1 MVKRELTGR
10 VHFKLNIEKGIINMV
25 ELKEI
30 KKQIDN
36 VRNEYNDYS
45 VYNFEIKQKQAE
57 IDGLK
62 DGESVT
68 KKSKIIKLQREIGS
82 LEIFEADNVREAYP
96 DLVNSFNAINPLI
109 YTYFYERLNSD
120 KEAQRLRKE
129 YNETKEKLINLAV
142 AHNLRLRETLD
153 QLKEEIADTDYYKLS
168 REISDNKIVGQLG
181 YRMPETNYIRFY
193 KSDDKEIC
201 VPSELSGLYEEALRK
216 REAVKDNKLK
226 SGLLSKLMK

>member
-1 MVKRELTGR
+1 
-10 VHFKLNIEKGIINMV
+10 MV

-68 KKSKIIKLQREIGS
+68 KKSKIIKLQREIDS
-82 LEIFEADNVREAYP
+82 LEIFETDNVREAYP
-96 DLVNSFNAINPLI
+96 DLVYSFNELSAQF
-109 YTYFYERLNSD
+109 YTYITQGLDND

-153 QLKEEIADTDYYKLS
+153 QLKEEIADTDYYKLG

-193 KSDDKEIC
+193 KSDDKEIR

-216 REAVKDNKLK
+216 RYVKDNKPK
-226 SGLLSKLMK
+226 SGLLGKLMK

>member
-1 MVKRELTGR
+1 
-10 VHFKLNIEKGIINMV
+10 MV

-62 DGESVT
+62 DGKSVT
-68 KKSKIIKLQREIGS
+68 KKSKIIKLQQEIDS
-82 LEIFEADNVREAYP
+82 LEILETDNVREAYP
-96 DLVNSFNAINPLI
+96 DLVYSFNELSAQF
-109 YTYFYERLNSD
+109 YTYITQGLDND

-193 KSDDKEIC
+193 KSDDKEIR

-216 REAVKDNKLK
+216 RYVKDNKPK
-226 SGLLSKLMK
+226 SGLLGKLMK

>member
-1 MVKRELTGR
+1 
-10 VHFKLNIEKGIINMV
+10 MV

-62 DGESVT
+62 DGKSVT
-68 KKSKIIKLQREIGS
+68 KKSKIIKLQQEIDS
-82 LEIFEADNVREAYP
+82 LEIFETDNVREAYP
-96 DLVNSFNAINPLI
+96 DLVNSFNELSGQ
-109 YTYFYERLNSD
+109 FYMYICKGLDND

-142 AHNLRLRETLD
+142 EHNLRLRETLD
-153 QLKEEIADTDYYKLS
+153 QLKEEIADTDYYKLG

-181 YRMPETNYIRFY
+181 YRMPDTNCVRFY
-193 KSDDKEIC
+193 KSDDKEIR

>member
-1 MVKRELTGR
+1 
-10 VHFKLNIEKGIINMV
+10 MV

-45 VYNFEIKQKQAE
+45 VYHFEIKQKQAE
-57 IDGLK
+57 LNRLK
-62 DGESVT
+62 DEKGGST
-68 KKSKIIKLQREIGS
+68 KRSKILKLEREINS
-82 LEIFEADNVREAYP
+82 LEILETDNVREAYP
-96 DLVNSFNAINPLI
+96 DLVDSFNELSTPLDRYINQG
-109 YTYFYERLNSD
+109 LNND

-193 KSDDKEIC
+193 KSDDKEIR

-216 REAVKDNKLK
+216 RYVKDNKPK
-226 SGLLSKLMK
+226 SGLLGKLMK

>member
-1 MVKRELTGR
+1 
-10 VHFKLNIEKGIINMV
+10 MV

-62 DGESVT
+62 DGKSVT
-68 KKSKIIKLQREIGS
+68 KKSKIIKLQQEIDS
-82 LEIFEADNVREAYP
+82 LEIFETDNVREAYP
-96 DLVNSFNAINPLI
+96 DLVYSFNELSAQF
-109 YTYFYERLNSD
+109 YTYITQGLDND

-193 KSDDKEIC
+193 KSDDKEIR

-216 REAVKDNKLK
+216 RYVKDNKPK
-226 SGLLSKLMK
+226 SGLLGKLMK

>member
-1 MVKRELTGR
+1 
-10 VHFKLNIEKGIINMV
+10 MV

-62 DGESVT
+62 DGKSVT
-68 KKSKIIKLQREIGS
+68 KKSKIIKLQQEIDS
-82 LEIFEADNVREAYP
+82 LEIFETDNVREAYP
-96 DLVNSFNAINPLI
+96 DLVYSFNELSAQF
-109 YTYFYERLNSD
+109 YTYITQGLDND

-142 AHNLRLRETLD
+142 AHNLRLGETLD
-153 QLKEEIADTDYYKLS
+153 QLKEEIAGTDYYKLS

-181 YRMPETNYIRFY
+181 YRTPETNYVRFY
-193 KSDDKEIC
+193 KSVDKEIR
-201 VPSELSGLYEEALRK
+201 VPNELLGLYEEALRK
-216 REAVKDNKLK
+216 REVAKGNKPK

>member
-1 MVKRELTGR
+1 
-10 VHFKLNIEKGIINMV
+10 MV

-62 DGESVT
+62 DGKSVT
-68 KKSKIIKLQREIGS
+68 KKSKIIKLQQEIDS
-82 LEIFEADNVREAYP
+82 LEIFETDNVREAYP
-96 DLVNSFNAINPLI
+96 DLVNSFNELSGK
-109 YTYFYERLNSD
+109 FYMYICKGLDND

-181 YRMPETNYIRFY
+181 YRTPETNYVRFY
-193 KSDDKEIC
+193 KSVDKEIR
-201 VPSELSGLYEEALRK
+201 VPNELLGLYEEALRK
-216 REAVKDNKLK
+216 REVAKGNKPK

>member
-1 MVKRELTGR
+1 
-10 VHFKLNIEKGIINMV
+10 MV

-68 KKSKIIKLQREIGS
+68 KKSKIIKLQREIDS
-82 LEIFEADNVREAYP
+82 LEIFETDNVREAYP
-96 DLVNSFNAINPLI
+96 DLVDSFNGLSTQF
-109 YTYFYERLNSD
+109 YTYITQGLGND

-216 REAVKDNKLK
+216 REAVKGNKPK

>member
-1 MVKRELTGR
+1 
-10 VHFKLNIEKGIINMV
+10 MV

-45 VYNFEIKQKQAE
+45 VYHFEIKQKQAE
-57 IDGLK
+57 LYRLK
-62 DGESVT
+62 DEKGGST
-68 KKSKIIKLQREIGS
+68 KKSKILKLQQEIVS
-82 LEIFEADNVREAYP
+82 LEILETDNVREAYP
-96 DLVNSFNAINPLI
+96 ELVDSFNGLSTQF
-109 YTYFYERLNSD
+109 YTYICQGLDHD

-193 KSDDKEIC
+193 KSDDKEIR

-216 REAVKDNKLK
+216 RYVKDNKPK
-226 SGLLSKLMK
+226 SGLLGKLMK

>member
-1 MVKRELTGR
+1 
-10 VHFKLNIEKGIINMV
+10 MV

-62 DGESVT
+62 DGKSVT
-68 KKSKIIKLQREIGS
+68 KKSKILKLQQEIGS
-82 LEIFEADNVREAYP
+82 LEILETDNVREAYP
-96 DLVNSFNAINPLI
+96 DLVYSFNELSAQF
-109 YTYFYERLNSD
+109 YTYITQGLDND

-193 KSDDKEIC
+193 KSDDKEIR

-216 REAVKDNKLK
+216 RYVKDNKPK
-226 SGLLSKLMK
+226 SGLLGKLMK

>member
-1 MVKRELTGR
+1 
-10 VHFKLNIEKGIINMV
+10 MV

-68 KKSKIIKLQREIGS
+68 KKSKIIRLQQEIDS
-82 LEIFEADNVREAYP
+82 LEIFETDNVREAYP
-96 DLVNSFNAINPLI
+96 DLVYSFNELSAQF
-109 YTYFYERLNSD
+109 YTYITQGLDND

-129 YNETKEKLINLAV
+129 YNETKEKLINLAA

-181 YRMPETNYIRFY
+181 YRTPNTNYVRFY
-193 KSDDKEIC
+193 KSDDKEIR
-201 VPSELSGLYEEALRK
+201 VPNELFGLYEEALRK
-216 REAVKDNKLK
+216 RYVKGNKLK

>member
-1 MVKRELTGR
+1 
-10 VHFKLNIEKGIINMV
+10 MV

-45 VYNFEIKQKQAE
+45 VYNYEIKQKQAE

-62 DGESVT
+62 DGKSVT
-68 KKSKIIKLQREIGS
+68 KKSKILKLQQEIGS
-82 LEIFEADNVREAYP
+82 LEILETDNVREAYP
-96 DLVNSFNAINPLI
+96 DLVDSFNGLSTQF
-109 YTYFYERLNSD
+109 YTYITQGLDND

-142 AHNLRLRETLD
+142 AHNLRLGETLD
-153 QLKEEIADTDYYKLS
+153 QLKEEIAGTDYYKLS
-168 REISDNKIVGQLG
+168 REISVNKIVGQLG
-181 YRMPETNYIRFY
+181 YRTPETNYVRFY
-193 KSDDKEIC
+193 KSVDKEIR
-201 VPSELSGLYEEALRK
+201 VPNELLGLYEEALRK
-216 REAVKDNKLK
+216 REVAKGNKLK

>member
-1 MVKRELTGR
+1 
-10 VHFKLNIEKGIINMV
+10 MV

-45 VYNFEIKQKQAE
+45 VYHFEIKQKQAE
-57 IDGLK
+57 LYRLK
-62 DGESVT
+62 DEKGGST
-68 KKSKIIKLQREIGS
+68 KKSKILKLQQEIVS
-82 LEIFEADNVREAYP
+82 LEILETDNVREAYP
-96 DLVNSFNAINPLI
+96 DLVDSFNELSTPLDRYINQG
-109 YTYFYERLNSD
+109 LNND

-153 QLKEEIADTDYYKLS
+153 QLKEEIAGTDYYKLG
-168 REISDNKIVGQLG
+168 REISDNKIVRQLG
-181 YRMPETNYIRFY
+181 YRTPETNYIRFY
-193 KSDDKEIC
+193 KSDDKEIR
-201 VPSELSGLYEEALRK
+201 VPNQLLGLYEEALRK
-216 REAVKDNKLK
+216 REVAKGNKLK

>member
-1 MVKRELTGR
+1 MNQLVGL
-10 VHFKLNIEKGIINMV
+10 HFELNIEKGIINMV

-68 KKSKIIKLQREIGS
+68 KKSKIIKLQREIDS
-82 LEIFEADNVREAYP
+82 LEIFETDNVREAYP
-96 DLVNSFNAINPLI
+96 DLVDSFNGLSTQF
-109 YTYFYERLNSD
+109 YTYITQGLGND

-216 REAVKDNKLK
+216 REAVKGNKPK

>member
-1 MVKRELTGR
+1 
-10 VHFKLNIEKGIINMV
+10 MV

-57 IDGLK
+57 LDGLK
-62 DGESVT
+62 DEKGGST
-68 KKSKIIKLQREIGS
+68 NKSKILKLEREINN
-82 LEIFEADNVREAYP
+82 LEILETDNVREAYP
-96 DLVNSFNAINPLI
+96 DLVDSFNELSTPLDRYINQG
-109 YTYFYERLNSD
+109 LNND
-120 KEAQRLRKE
+120 KEAQRLRQE

-142 AHNLRLRETLD
+142 EHNVRLKEKLD

-193 KSDDKEIC
+193 KSDDKEIR

-216 REAVKDNKLK
+216 RYVKDNKPK
-226 SGLLSKLMK
+226 SGLLGKLMK

>member
-1 MVKRELTGR
+1 
-10 VHFKLNIEKGIINMV
+10 MV

-45 VYNFEIKQKQAE
+45 VYHFEIKQKQAE
-57 IDGLK
+57 LYRLK
-62 DGESVT
+62 DEKGGST
-68 KKSKIIKLQREIGS
+68 KKSKILKLQQEIVS
-82 LEIFEADNVREAYP
+82 LEILETDNVREAYP
-96 DLVNSFNAINPLI
+96 ELVDSFNGLSTQF
-109 YTYFYERLNSD
+109 YTYITQGLDND

-142 AHNLRLRETLD
+142 AHNLRLGETLD
-153 QLKEEIADTDYYKLS
+153 QLKEEIAGTDYYKLS

-193 KSDDKEIC
+193 KSDDKEIR

-216 REAVKDNKLK
+216 RYVKDNKPK
-226 SGLLSKLMK
+226 SGLLGKLMK

>member
-1 MVKRELTGR
+1 
-10 VHFKLNIEKGIINMV
+10 MV

-62 DGESVT
+62 DGKSVT
-68 KKSKIIKLQREIGS
+68 KKSKIIKLQQEIDS
-82 LEIFEADNVREAYP
+82 LEIFETDNVREAYP
-96 DLVNSFNAINPLI
+96 DLVYSFNELSAQF
-109 YTYFYERLNSD
+109 YTYITQGLDND

-153 QLKEEIADTDYYKLS
+153 QLKEEIAGTDYYKLS

-193 KSDDKEIC
+193 KSDDKEIR

-216 REAVKDNKLK
+216 RYVKDNKPK
-226 SGLLSKLMK
+226 SGLLGKLMK

>member
-1 MVKRELTGR
+1 
-10 VHFKLNIEKGIINMV
+10 MV

-62 DGESVT
+62 DGKSVT
-68 KKSKIIKLQREIGS
+68 KKSKIIKLQQEIDS
-82 LEIFEADNVREAYP
+82 LEIFETDNVREAYP
-96 DLVNSFNAINPLI
+96 DLVYSFNELSAQF
-109 YTYFYERLNSD
+109 YTYITQGLDND

-153 QLKEEIADTDYYKLS
+153 QLKEEIAGTDYYKLG

-181 YRMPETNYIRFY
+181 YHMPDTNCVRFY
-193 KSDDKEIC
+193 KSDDKEIR
-201 VPSELSGLYEEALRK
+201 VPNELSGLYEEALRK
-216 REAVKDNKLK
+216 RYVKDNKPK
-226 SGLLSKLMK
+226 SGLLGKLMK

>member
-1 MVKRELTGR
+1 
-10 VHFKLNIEKGIINMV
+10 MV

-62 DGESVT
+62 DGKSVT
-68 KKSKIIKLQREIGS
+68 KKSKIIKLQQEIDS
-82 LEIFEADNVREAYP
+82 LEIFETDNVREAYP
-96 DLVNSFNAINPLI
+96 DLVNSFNELSGK
-109 YTYFYERLNSD
+109 FYMYICKGLDND

-142 AHNLRLRETLD
+142 EHNLRLRETLD
-153 QLKEEIADTDYYKLS
+153 KLKEEIAGTDYYKLG

-181 YRMPETNYIRFY
+181 YRMPDTNCVRFY
-193 KSDDKEIC
+193 KSVDKEIR

-226 SGLLSKLMK
+226 SGLLSKLIK

>member
-1 MVKRELTGR
+1 
-10 VHFKLNIEKGIINMV
+10 MV

-36 VRNEYNDYS
+36 VRNKYNDYS
-45 VYNFEIKQKQAE
+45 VYNYEIKQKQAE
-57 IDGLK
+57 LDGLK
-62 DGESVT
+62 DKKGGST
-68 KKSKIIKLQREIGS
+68 NKSKILKLEREINS
-82 LEIFEADNVREAYP
+82 LEILETDNVREAYP
-96 DLVNSFNAINPLI
+96 DLVDSFNELSTPLDRYINQG
-109 YTYFYERLNSD
+109 LNND

-193 KSDDKEIC
+193 KSDDKEIR
-201 VPSELSGLYEEALRK
+201 VPNQLLGLYEEALRK
-216 REAVKDNKLK
+216 REVAKGNKLK

>member
-1 MVKRELTGR
+1 
-10 VHFKLNIEKGIINMV
+10 MV

-68 KKSKIIKLQREIGS
+68 KKSKIIKLQREIDS
-82 LEIFEADNVREAYP
+82 LEIFETDNVREAYP
-96 DLVNSFNAINPLI
+96 DLVYSFNGLSAQF
-109 YTYFYERLNSD
+109 YTYITQGLDND

-153 QLKEEIADTDYYKLS
+153 QLKEEIAGTDYYKLS

-181 YRMPETNYIRFY
+181 YRMPNTNYIRFY
-193 KSDDKEIC
+193 KSDDKEIR

>member
-1 MVKRELTGR
+1 
-10 VHFKLNIEKGIINMV
+10 MV

-62 DGESVT
+62 DGKSVT
-68 KKSKIIKLQREIGS
+68 KKSKIIKLQQEIDS
-82 LEIFEADNVREAYP
+82 LEIFETDNVREAYP
-96 DLVNSFNAINPLI
+96 DLVYSFNELSAQF
-109 YTYFYERLNSD
+109 YTYITQGLDND

-129 YNETKEKLINLAV
+129 YNDTKEKLINLAV

-193 KSDDKEIC
+193 KSDDKEIR

-216 REAVKDNKLK
+216 RYVKDNKPK
-226 SGLLSKLMK
+226 SGLLGKLMK

>member
-1 MVKRELTGR
+1 
-10 VHFKLNIEKGIINMV
+10 MV

-68 KKSKIIKLQREIGS
+68 KKSKIIKLQREIDS
-82 LEIFEADNVREAYP
+82 LEIFETDNVREAYP
-96 DLVNSFNAINPLI
+96 DLVDSFNGLSTQF
-109 YTYFYERLNSD
+109 YTYITQGLDND

-153 QLKEEIADTDYYKLS
+153 QLKEEIAGTDYYKLG

-193 KSDDKEIC
+193 KSDDKEIR
-201 VPSELSGLYEEALRK
+201 VPNELLGLYEETLRK
-216 REAVKDNKLK
+216 REVAKGNKLK

>member
-1 MVKRELTGR
+1 
-10 VHFKLNIEKGIINMV
+10 MV

-45 VYNFEIKQKQAE
+45 VYHFEIKQKQAE
-57 IDGLK
+57 LNGLK
-62 DGESVT
+62 DGKSVT
-68 KKSKIIKLQREIGS
+68 KKSKIIKLQQEIDS
-82 LEIFEADNVREAYP
+82 LEIFETDNVREAYP
-96 DLVNSFNAINPLI
+96 DLVYSFNELSAQF
-109 YTYFYERLNSD
+109 YTYITQGLDND

-153 QLKEEIADTDYYKLS
+153 QLKEEIADTDYYKLG

-181 YRMPETNYIRFY
+181 YRMPDTNCVRFY
-193 KSDDKEIC
+193 KSDDKEIR

-216 REAVKDNKLK
+216 REVAKGNKLK

>member
-1 MVKRELTGR
+1 
-10 VHFKLNIEKGIINMV
+10 MV

-68 KKSKIIKLQREIGS
+68 KKSKIIKLQREIDS
-82 LEIFEADNVREAYP
+82 LEIFETDNVREAYP
-96 DLVNSFNAINPLI
+96 DLVDSFNGLSTQF
-109 YTYFYERLNSD
+109 YTYITQGLDND

-129 YNETKEKLINLAV
+129 YNETKGKLINLAV

-153 QLKEEIADTDYYKLS
+153 QLKEEIAGTDYYKLG
-168 REISDNKIVGQLG
+168 REIADNKIVGQLG
-181 YRMPETNYIRFY
+181 YRMPDTNYVKFY
-193 KSDDKEIC
+193 KSDDKEIR
-201 VPSELSGLYEEALRK
+201 VPNELSGLYEEALRK
-216 REAVKDNKLK
+216 RYVKDNKPK
-226 SGLLSKLMK
+226 SGLLGKLMK

>member
-1 MVKRELTGR
+1 
-10 VHFKLNIEKGIINMV
+10 MV

-36 VRNEYNDYS
+36 VRNKYNDYS

-68 KKSKIIKLQREIGS
+68 KKSKIIKLQREIDS
-82 LEIFEADNVREAYP
+82 LEIFETDNVREAYP
-96 DLVNSFNAINPLI
+96 DLVASFNELSTPLDRYINQG
-109 YTYFYERLNSD
+109 LNND
-120 KEAQRLRKE
+120 KEAQRLRQE

-142 AHNLRLRETLD
+142 EHNVRLKEKLD
-153 QLKEEIADTDYYKLS
+153 QLKEEIADTDYYKLG
-168 REISDNKIVGQLG
+168 REISDNRIVQMLG

-193 KSDDKEIC
+193 KSDDKEIR